1 MRRFLD
7 ALLGRA
13 RPLPAKNE
21 RLFAISTAMVT
32 LELQLGLKAIDRAG
46 ITFKPVESNYFERMS
61 VDLNA
66 LLEISTRDT
75 GSRFETKTDQYN
87 FRWIILQDPEF
98 EDLVATI
105 HIVSEELVA
114 NGFGEQ
120 LLASVFG
127 FTTAEGQHV
136 YWIYNYKRGRFYPFV
151 PRGNRARDNA
161 LELRMGSAMERELPV
176 EPELE
181 RWYPIW
187 DIPF

>member
-1 MRRFLD
+1 MRRFFD
-7 ALLGRA
+7 ALLGRS
-13 RPLPAKNE
+13 RPVPSKTE

-32 LELQLGLKAIDRAG
+32 LESQLGLKAIDRAG
-46 ITFKPVESNYFERMS
+46 ITFKPVESSYFERMS
-61 VDLNA
+61 VDLNE
-66 LLEISTRDT
+66 LLKISTQDT
-75 GSRFETKTDQYN
+75 GSQFETKTDQYN
-87 FRWIILQDPEF
+87 FRWIILVDPQF

-120 LLASVFG
+120 LLAAVFG
-127 FTTAEGQHV
+127 FTTAEGRHV
-136 YWIYNYKRGRFYPFV
+136 YWIYNYKRGMFYPFV
-151 PRGNRARDNA
+151 PRGDRTRDNA
-161 LELRMGSAMERELPV
+161 LELRFASAMGRELPV

>member
-1 MRRFLD
+1 RRTVAVDVGAHQDQRRDGSHSRTRPARGAGDERAVHHPGCQGPGSGRALLDAPVAGEPSGTAAAAVAGDGGAVRRFLD

-75 GSRFETKTDQYN
+75 G
-87 FRWIILQDPEF
+87 
-98 EDLVATI
+98 
-105 HIVSEELVA
+105 
-114 NGFGEQ
+114 
-120 LLASVFG
+120 
-127 FTTAEGQHV
+127 
-136 YWIYNYKRGRFYPFV
+136 
-151 PRGNRARDNA
+151 
-161 LELRMGSAMERELPV
+161 
-176 EPELE
+176 
-181 RWYPIW
+181 
-187 DIPF
+187 

>member
-105 HIVSEELVA
+105 HIVS
-114 NGFGEQ
+114 
-120 LLASVFG
+120 
-127 FTTAEGQHV
+127 
-136 YWIYNYKRGRFYPFV
+136 
-151 PRGNRARDNA
+151 
-161 LELRMGSAMERELPV
+161 
-176 EPELE
+176 
-181 RWYPIW
+181 
-187 DIPF
+187 